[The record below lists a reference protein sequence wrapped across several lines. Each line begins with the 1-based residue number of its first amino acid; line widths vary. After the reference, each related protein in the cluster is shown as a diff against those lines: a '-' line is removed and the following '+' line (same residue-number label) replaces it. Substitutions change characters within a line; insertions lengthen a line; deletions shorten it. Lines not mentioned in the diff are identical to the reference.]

1 MVTCCKLPATSTA
14 NNILTIPPG
23 RQEAKNIK
31 KQQEK
36 GTDLSKKRS
45 QKELLMLIKKTK
57 YKIHENKIKFRLKA
71 MKVLLKERK
80 NLKTKTFNPFI
91 SK

>member
-14 NNILTIPPG
+14 NNILTLPPG
-23 RQEAKNIK
+23 RQEAKKHK

-45 QKELLMLIKKTK
+45 QKELLMLIKKLNTK
-57 YKIHENKIKFRLKA
+57 YTRIILNSDLRQ
-71 MKVLLKERK
+71 
-80 NLKTKTFNPFI
+80 
-91 SK
+91 

>member
-14 NNILTIPPG
+14 NNILTLPPG

-45 QKELLMLIKKTK
+45 QKELLMLIKNEIQNTR
-57 YKIHENKIKFRLKA
+57 E
-71 MKVLLKERK
+71 
-80 NLKTKTFNPFI
+80 
-91 SK
+91 